1 MQVFQPSSNR
11 LLVPCPFL
19 ASLTIYYILWALET
33 VVVEST
39 FFIEF
44 QSMTN
49 NDLNTTVSTNS
60 LPSSTPSQYRQQSVF
75 QVEVLTYFL
84 CYNYHDIEMRLKAD
98 RKFGCFCLCYGYA
111 SFHSLLQPL
120 ADCVSSNFFPL
131 LLVGMKAKF
140 APFGISKGIS
150 REIQCQHPGN
160 THTQLLFC
168 F

>member
-1 MQVFQPSSNR
+1 MYSTT
-11 LLVPCPFL
+11 L
-19 ASLTIYYILWALET
+19 YYQH
-33 VVVEST
+33 S
-39 FFIEF
+39 
-44 QSMTN
+44 
-49 NDLNTTVSTNS
+49 
-60 LPSSTPSQYRQQSVF
+60 QSVF

-160 THTQLLFC
+160 THTHTAFVLLLKSLKMALSLKLRTYVAVLIRRRRIRIG
-168 F
+168 